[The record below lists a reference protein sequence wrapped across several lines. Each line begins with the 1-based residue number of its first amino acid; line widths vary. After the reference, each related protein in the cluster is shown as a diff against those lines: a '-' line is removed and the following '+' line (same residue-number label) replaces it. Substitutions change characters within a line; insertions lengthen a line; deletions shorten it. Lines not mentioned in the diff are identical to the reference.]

1 MNTYMVT
8 AKNVANLQPKEI
20 FSDNMKA
27 ILIILTKMKHKDYS
41 IRNHEFEV
49 DYGNAIR
56 EYNNIGGL
64 IPDMLTKDEIGLFS
78 SYTYNKGLDEAYE
91 EYVKDYKDSKQKLD
105 EIFEVLDNNKN
116 EEMYYRECPITH
128 KKFNI
133 LKGKDVAR
141 KIRGYETHSYSRIP
155 GMRDDKGHFT
165 ILSSIYRDSDELKIS
180 DRYHPDV
187 VDRIKEEWDFESNLK
202 IDETIKDGTALK
214 FSSVDGAVQVAYNPN
229 NNINNLNLQYVKVYT
244 NKKGLYYKIRG
255 RKRVYLDLSDVE
267 IELR

>member
-1 MNTYMVT
+1 MSTYTVT
-8 AKNVANLQPKEI
+8 AKNVTNLNPKEI
-20 FSDNMKA
+20 FSDNMKTV
-27 ILIILTKMKHKDYS
+27 LTILTKIKHRDYS
-41 IRNHEFEV
+41 TRNNKSEI
-49 DYGNAIR
+49 DYKEAIR
-56 EYNNIGGL
+56 EYNNIEGL
-64 IPDMLTKDEIGLFS
+64 IPDMLTKDEIGKFS
-78 SYTYNKGLDEAYE
+78 SYTYNKDLDEAYE
-91 EYVKDYKDSKQKLD
+91 EYVNDYKDSKQKLD
-105 EIFEVLDNNKN
+105 EIFEILDNNEN

-141 KIRGYETHSYSRIP
+141 RIRSYEVHSYSRIP

-214 FSSVDGAVQVAYNPN
+214 FSSVDGAVQVAYNPH
-229 NNINNLNLQYVKVYT
+229 NNINNLNIQYVKVYA

-267 IELR
+267 I

>member
-1 MNTYMVT
+1 MNTYTVT
-8 AKNVANLQPKEI
+8 AKNITNLQPKEI

-27 ILIILTKMKHKDYS
+27 ILTILTKMKHRDYS

-49 DYGNAIR
+49 DYRNAIR
-56 EYNNIGGL
+56 EYNNIEGL
-64 IPDMLTKDEIGLFS
+64 IPDMLTKDEIGMHS
-78 SYTYNKGLDEAYE
+78 SYTYNKGLDEAYA

-105 EIFEVLDNNKN
+105 EIFEILDNNEN

-141 KIRGYETHSYSRIP
+141 KIRSYETTSYSRIT
-155 GMRDDKGHFT
+155 GMRADKGHFI
-165 ILSSIYRDSDELKIS
+165 ILKSIYRDSDELKIS

-187 VDRIKEEWDFESNLK
+187 VDRMKEEWDFESNLK
-202 IDETIKDGTALK
+202 IDETINDGTALK
-214 FSSVDGAVQVAYNPN
+214 FSSVDGAVQVAYNPH
-229 NNINNLNLQYVKVYT
+229 NNINNLNLQYVKVYA

-255 RKRVYLDLSDVE
+255 RKRVYLDLPDVE

>member
-1 MNTYMVT
+1 MNTYKVT
-8 AKNVANLQPKEI
+8 AKNVTNLTPKET
-20 FSDNMKA
+20 FSDNMKT
-27 ILIILTKMKHKDYS
+27 ILTILSKIKHRDYRA
-41 IRNHEFEV
+41 RNHKFEI
-49 DYGNAIR
+49 DYREAIK
-56 EYNNIGGL
+56 EYNNIEGL
-64 IPDMLTKDEIGLFS
+64 IPDMLTKDEIGKFS
-78 SYTYNKGLDEAYE
+78 SYTYNKDLDEAYE
-91 EYVKDYKDSKQKLD
+91 EYVNDYKDSKQKLD
-105 EIFEVLDNNKN
+105 EIFEILDNNEN

-141 KIRGYETHSYSRIP
+141 RIRSYEVHSYSRIP